1 VSGDVGHVVVGV
13 IPARGGSRRLPG
25 KNLHPVLG
33 RPMLGRVIDAALA
46 SGRIAPDRLVVSSD
60 DEAILAFARS
70 EGVVAQPRPAELAG
84 DDVWTEP
91 VLRHA
96 VERWEADRGVRSDV
110 VVWLNAS
117 IPEVTPTHVAAV
129 VDRLVGGGFR
139 EVLTVDADG
148 VLTSAARA
156 MIRDA
161 LDQRS
166 LTAAAATV
174 VGDFV
179 DVHTIDDVAR
189 VEERLTAREQRA

>member
-1 VSGDVGHVVVGV
+1 MSSARVVGV
-13 IPARGGSRRLPG
+13 VPARGGSKRLPG

-33 RPMLGRVIDAALA
+33 RPMLGRVLDAARA
-46 SGRIAPDRLVVSSD
+46 SGRIDASDLIVSSD
-60 DEAILAFARS
+60 DAAILAFARD
-70 EGVVAQPRPAELAG
+70 EGVVALDRPVELAG

-96 VERWEADRGVRSDV
+96 VEAWEGSTGVRADV

-117 IPEVTPTHVAAV
+117 IPEVTPEHIAAV
-129 VDRLVGGGFR
+129 VDRLLDSRFR

-156 MIRDA
+156 MLREV
-161 LDQRS
+161 LDQHA

-174 VGDFV
+174 PGDFI
-179 DVHTIDDVAR
+179 DVHTIEDVAR
-189 VEERLTAREQRA
+189 VEARLAGRTR

>member
-1 VSGDVGHVVVGV
+1 MSGTRVVGV
-13 IPARGGSRRLPG
+13 VPARGGSKRLPG

-33 RPMLGRVIDAALA
+33 RPMLHWVLDAALG
-46 SGRIAPDRLVVSSD
+46 SGRMAAADLVVSSD
-60 DEAILAFARS
+60 DAAILAFARDA
-70 EGVVAQPRPAELAG
+70 GVVALDRPAELAG

-96 VERWEADRGVRSDV
+96 VEAWEASTGARADV

-117 IPEVTPTHVAAV
+117 IPEVTSDHVRTV
-129 VDRLVGGGFR
+129 VDRLLGGGFR

-156 MIRDA
+156 MLREV
-161 LDQRS
+161 LDQHA

-174 VGDFV
+174 HGDFI
-179 DVHTIDDVAR
+179 DVHTVDDVAR
-189 VEERLTAREQRA
+189 VEARLAGRGH